1 MIKKAFRMK
10 VYPDQHAEYEKRH
23 KELWPEMRQML
34 KEHGVKS
41 YSIFLDKETNVLFSY
56 AEIESEELWNQIAMT
71 DINQKWWEFM
81 EPVMETNPD
90 KSPISQ
96 ILKQVF
102 DL

>member
-41 YSIFLDKETNVLFSY
+41 YSIFLDKETSVLCAY

-96 ILKQVF
+96 VLKQVF